1 MKIKKRKFGL
11 LSDGT
16 KINLYTV
23 SNKCMSF
30 SVTNY
35 GCTVTSIMVPD
46 RNGNLDDIALGFSTL
61 EGFMM
66 NNSVFFGVLVG
77 RFANRI
83 GMLLLSST
91 ETYKLDANDNGNCL
105 HSGFNQ
111 FSNLVWK
118 AKEVHSKEVR
128 SPFFKNHSRRFRG
141 FPAICM

>member
-16 KINLYTV
+16 KISLYTV

-61 EGFMM
+61 EGFIMQ
-66 NNSVFFGVLVG
+66 NNVFFGVLVG

-83 GMLLLSST
+83 GNASFKLNGK
-91 ETYKLDANDNGNCL
+91 TYKLDAND
-105 HSGFNQ
+105 
-111 FSNLVWK
+111 
-118 AKEVHSKEVR
+118 
-128 SPFFKNHSRRFRG
+128 
-141 FPAICM
+141 